1 MIQQTGVARIP
12 HHANKCRPAPQRGDL
27 LAMRRFTI
35 VPPGTN
41 RVMARAAVNS
51 LSVRYHRPSRA
62 KFTAIRRASSRSK
75 HGGGGPDAFCSYL
88 LLGSDRGGT
97 HHQLLKLGSLLKMSP
112 SRGTQDA
119 GRMRVTHEPCQF
131 EAVLGLVAMITR
143 RFHDFPTIGL
153 SFGFLTTAPPDV
165 SPSPGC
171 PGS

>member
-1 MIQQTGVARIP
+1 MQACTPEG
-12 HHANKCRPAPQRGDL
+12 RPACH
-27 LAMRRFTI
+27 AAFTI